1 MTSPFVAG
9 MKLRV
14 SDLTGGTGSGSGGGA
29 VGGGT
34 VRMSADA
41 TTVSNSTSFTDTGL
55 TLPVVANA
63 FYVFT
68 AWLRY
73 TSGSTPD
80 FKVQPSSPSGTTGGW
95 SMVGYGR
102 DVAPAADTGLGAQ
115 FIVADIGSSLTV
127 AGDATGTLALC
138 ALINGSF
145 TTTTAG
151 NFLLRYGQRTATV
164 SNTIARA
171 GSFMTLQRLA

>member
-1 MTSPFVAG
+1 MTSPFTAG
-9 MKLRV
+9 QKLRV
-14 SDLTGGTGSGSGGGA
+14 SDLTGGTGSGGGSTA
-29 VGGGT
+29 GGGT
-34 VRMSADA
+34 VRMAADA

-55 TLPVVANA
+55 TLAVVANA
-63 FYVFT
+63 TYVLT
-68 AWLRY
+68 AWLLY

-80 FKVQPSSPSGTTGGW
+80 FKVQPSSPSGTTGRW

-102 DVAPAADTGLGAQ
+102 DVSPAADTGLGGL
-115 FIVADIGSSLTV
+115 FITADIGSALTV
-127 AGDATGTLALC
+127 AGDSTGTLQMC
-138 ALINGSF
+138 ALINGNF

-171 GSFMTLQRLA
+171 GSFMTLTRLA